1 MSYTPGPKELAVK
14 ALREQRLAR
23 ASAAELRA
31 KVEEV
36 KNRPPKPK
44 KSTKGKKGENS

>member
-14 ALREQRLAR
+14 ALREQRVAR

-31 KVEEV
+31 KIDEV
-36 KNRPPKPK
+36 KKRPPKPK
-44 KSTKGKKGENS
+44 KAAKGRKK